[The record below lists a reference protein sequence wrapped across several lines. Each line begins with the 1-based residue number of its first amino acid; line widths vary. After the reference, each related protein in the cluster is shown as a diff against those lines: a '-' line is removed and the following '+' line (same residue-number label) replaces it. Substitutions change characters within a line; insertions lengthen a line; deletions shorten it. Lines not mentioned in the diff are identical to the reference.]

1 MGRRCRSLP
10 RRPRRTRR
18 SRPPTAQRLPRRD
31 ETFRETDRDPRSHV
45 DVASPPTTPASSASS
60 VRPFPARSAA
70 LRANTKEVAV
80 ELGLPV
86 IENPPDIATHPE
98 LPACCTHQTV
108 STTPPDAIRKLQQPH
123 YWGGD
128 TWSHNYGRRGCVEG
142 SYGNR
147 KNPST
152 ENVDRGQNQ
161 IFGLAWLHITHAF
174 IAASHNTRRLTT
186 WAQSHPEHPTPNTTH
201 PTQPTT
207 HRHARPRHVTL
218 RNTSNATT
226 RRA

>member
-1 MGRRCRSLP
+1 M
-10 RRPRRTRR
+10 
-18 SRPPTAQRLPRRD
+18 
-31 ETFRETDRDPRSHV
+31 
-45 DVASPPTTPASSASS
+45 
-60 VRPFPARSAA
+60 
-70 LRANTKEVAV
+70 
-80 ELGLPV
+80 
-86 IENPPDIATHPE
+86 
-98 LPACCTHQTV
+98 

-186 WAQSHPEHPTPNTTH
+186 WAQSHPEHPHAQH
-201 PTQPTT
+201 PLIQLSQQRNDTLGLV
-207 HRHARPRHVTL
+207 HVTPAEYEQL
-218 RNTSNATT
+218 QRL
-226 RRA
+226 RRAA